1 MYRRIGSNCSGHL
14 KRLRIVGPNAYGC
27 TVVLYPTKTNLSTYL
42 SSAPKHTSDI
52 TPVTTGGKLVVCGSI
67 LAGVAIIPG
76 QAAALFEALLES
88 DKQRAELERDLPLS
102 LAATTSNSLDSEPQ
116 QQQQQQ
122 NEQQQRGRMLD
133 PVTPCGHCGTTLH
146 WVDATFCWS
155 CGKKL
160 EI

>member
-1 MYRRIGSNCSGHL
+1 
-14 KRLRIVGPNAYGC
+14 V
-27 TVVLYPTKTNLSTYL
+27 YL
-42 SSAPKHTSDI
+42 SSTPKYTSDI

-88 DKQRAELERDLPLS
+88 DKQRAELERESPLS
-102 LAATTSNSLDSEPQ
+102 LAATNSLDSEPQ
-116 QQQQQQ
+116 QQQS
-122 NEQQQRGRMLD
+122 EQQRGRMLD
-133 PVTPCGHCGTTLH
+133 PVTPCVHCGTTLH
-146 WVDATFCWS
+146 WVDATYCWS

>member
-1 MYRRIGSNCSGHL
+1 MSNCPVILDRMVQDTSTNTPVWYH
-14 KRLRIVGPNAYGC
+14 
-27 TVVLYPTKTNLSTYL
+27 PTKTNILLYL
-42 SSAPKHTSDI
+42 SWTPIHTSDI

-102 LAATTSNSLDSEPQ
+102 LAATSTDSLDSEPQ
-116 QQQQQQ
+116 QQQPT
-122 NEQQQRGRMLD
+122 EQQQRGRMLD

-146 WVDATFCWS
+146 WVDATYCWS

-160 EI
+160 EM